1 MSSTFHPA
9 MQIHIDWNKAS
20 NTGIPWMTRCL
31 SSLWQYFK
39 PMLHFDNNKILL
51 PFLLTTRSCPYPQR
65 FLSGFILNS
74 SYHEDNTLVSYSKY
88 KITYWLCISNHRIC
102 SISFSRITALDFPV
116 ENNKL
121 FLWCVTLSLR
131 FSPFISPFSFWR
143 MHSYSLWGR
152 CGVST
157 GNKVWAHPE
166 VQPGEGCWDPKQNE
180 AANLWRGGV
189 AGCVTSLWRD
199 GLLWGFRNQVGWDV
213 YTWGK
218 LLWDIKT
225 WMGWRWCLS

>member
-1 MSSTFHPA
+1 

-20 NTGIPWMTRCL
+20 NTGIPRMTRCL

-116 ENNKL
+116 EKEQVVLMMCDSFSSLFSFHFPFL
-121 FLWCVTLSLR
+121 FLKDTFL
-131 FSPFISPFSFWR
+131 
-143 MHSYSLWGR
+143 
-152 CGVST
+152 
-157 GNKVWAHPE
+157 
-166 VQPGEGCWDPKQNE
+166 
-180 AANLWRGGV
+180 
-189 AGCVTSLWRD
+189 
-199 GLLWGFRNQVGWDV
+199 
-213 YTWGK
+213 
-218 LLWDIKT
+218 
-225 WMGWRWCLS
+225 